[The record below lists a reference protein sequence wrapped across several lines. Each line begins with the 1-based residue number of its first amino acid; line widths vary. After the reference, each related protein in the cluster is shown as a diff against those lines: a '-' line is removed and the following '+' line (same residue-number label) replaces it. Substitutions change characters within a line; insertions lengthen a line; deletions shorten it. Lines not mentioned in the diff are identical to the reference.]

1 MFSFIKKLFF
11 FTVFLILAG
20 AIALGGYLYKEIV
33 IEPGD
38 AIKPE
43 NINAILGKESPVFYN
58 DNLTQLGVF
67 FSENHR
73 QYVSYEDIPENFVNA
88 LVAAEDN
95 RFFEHF
101 GFDLFGIG
109 RAMIKNIEARR
120 IVQGGSTLT
129 QQTAKNLFK
138 RTERSYKE
146 KLKELIYALKLEY
159 HYPKEKIFE
168 FYANQFYVSGNG
180 HGLGVA
186 ARYYFDKEVSELTL
200 LDCAFIAGSVKR
212 PNYYNPFIKKSE
224 EAADK
229 ARKYARTRTDYVLNK
244 MFELEMIGTT
254 AYQKGKE
261 AEIEFNKGK
270 VGYSLDYVMEMVKD
284 AVTTEEVE
292 QALAARGV
300 DNVATSGIRI
310 ITTVDKPL
318 QDKTLYAL
326 RHNLSN
332 VDVMLK
338 GYEREEVQKAYQEI
352 AFQGD
357 GKLEI
362 DSFLF
367 GEVSDI
373 RSEKDNFFIEV
384 DFGLKIGK
392 GIILREG
399 LERLAEARVKFKK
412 NVWTKSAKKDVLS
425 LFKQFEIGDKVWVS
439 VKDFDEGEGVTL
451 ELEKY
456 PEVQGAALV
465 IKDGAIRG
473 MAGGTEN
480 RFYNRAVYAKRTMG
494 SSFKPFVYAAAIQL
508 GWSSSDLLKNSRD
521 LFEFHHQSYFP
532 RPDHKSPYS
541 HVSMS
546 WAGVHSENLASV
558 WLLSRL
564 CDKLSPMQ
572 FEVVASYLGLTPKVV
587 DGVQEPYNAY
597 KTRIRDRFGIVV
609 DRKTLRSGA
618 YRSAVMN
625 SEADF
630 VFEDLLS
637 DYRFFKD
644 LHYGLDFEMYKE
656 ELNQQKVGAKEEWL
670 KSEIRLRQKLL
681 KLSYL
686 KLETLRNDF
695 ERFKNMV
702 EDPFSVSGAQPA
714 LSAEPSYLYRN
725 QQNGDFIYTSEEDA
739 TPYMIRMSVLDVED
753 LLLELP
759 LHERSRF
766 WRSVRLYDKV
776 SVAGFDLLNGFVEDE
791 FSRLQSL
798 KPYSLE
804 VLSTIE
810 DFRIYVGL
818 RYLIALSGQS
828 GIRSKMEPVL
838 SFPLGSNVTSLLE
851 TTRMYETMVK
861 GSLTTYGDSQMNSES
876 DALLIIDRIE
886 SEDGELL
893 YQPKR
898 QTSKVFADNSRIETS
913 HILENIVKFGTGR
926 KADKQVRLTDKE
938 FDESEINELGLAIP
952 LLGKTGT
959 ANRYT
964 NSSFFGY
971 LPGVAE
977 SGDGLG
983 IENGYAIGVYVGYD
997 NNDPMRHKTVKITGS
1012 SGALP
1017 AWIDI
1022 VNELVDYND
1031 YVGRLDP
1038 VDMTFS
1044 GLHLKQKDVGQLN
1057 LAVNQEN
1064 GGILYDPARKVTG
1077 VNRYRPSIV
1086 SFGRVNRSGSFAPQ
1100 RNFMPFWMVKNDEE
1114 STEDQRKAE

>member
-1 MFSFIKKLFF
+1 MLSFIKKLF
-11 FTVFLILAG
+11 ILAVLLV
-20 AIALGGYLYKEIV
+20 IAGTIVVGGYLYKEIV
-33 IEPGD
+33 LDPGEE
-38 AIKPE
+38 IKPE
-43 NINAILGKESPVFYN
+43 NINAILGKESPVFYS

-67 FSENHR
+67 FDKNHR
-73 QYVSYEDIPENFVNA
+73 QYVSYQDIPKDFVNA

-120 IVQGGSTLT
+120 VVQGGSTLT

-186 ARYYFDKEVSELTL
+186 ARYYFDKEVSELNL

-229 ARKYARTRTDYVLNK
+229 ARQYARTRTDYVLNK
-244 MFELEMIGTT
+244 MLELEMIGTGT
-254 AYQKGKE
+254 YQKGMR
-261 AEIEFNKGK
+261 AEIEFKKGK
-270 VGYSLDYVMEMVKD
+270 VGYSLDYIMEMVKD
-284 AVTTEEVE
+284 AVATEEVG
-292 QALAARGV
+292 QALAAKGV
-300 DNVATSGIRI
+300 ENVATSGIRI

-338 GYEREEVQKAYQEI
+338 GYEREQVQKEYQEI
-352 AFQGD
+352 EFRGD
-357 GKLEI
+357 GKLEV
-362 DSFLF
+362 DAFLF
-367 GEVSDI
+367 GEVSEI
-373 RSEKDNFFIEV
+373 RTEKDNFYLEI
-384 DFGLKIGK
+384 DFGPKTGK
-392 GIILREG
+392 GILPKEG
-399 LERLAEARVKFKK
+399 FERLAGARVKYKK
-412 NVWTKSAKKDVLS
+412 DVWTKSAQKDVLS
-425 LFKQFEIGDKVWVS
+425 LFKQFEIGDRVWVS
-439 VKDFDEGEGVTL
+439 VKEVDEEDGVTL

-465 IKDGAIRG
+465 MKDGAIRG

-508 GWSSSDLLKNSRD
+508 GWSSSDLLRNTRD
-521 LFEFHHQSYFP
+521 LFEFHHQPYFP

-558 WLLSRL
+558 WLLTHL
-564 CDKLSPMQ
+564 CDRLSPIQ
-572 FEVVASYLGLTPKVV
+572 FEVVAAYLGLTPKVV
-587 DGVQEPYNAY
+587 DGIEEPYNVY

-609 DRKTLRSGA
+609 DRNTLRSGA
-618 YRSAVMN
+618 FRSAVVN

-630 VFEDLLS
+630 VFEDLTT
-637 DYRFFKD
+637 DYQFLKD
-644 LHYGLDFEMYKE
+644 LHYGLDFEKYEEQLEKEKE
-656 ELNQQKVGAKEEWL
+656 ESDEDWF
-670 KSEIRLRQKLL
+670 KSELTLRQNLL

-686 KLETLRNDF
+686 KFEHLRGEL
-695 ERFKNMV
+695 ERFKSMV
-702 EDPFSVSGAQPA
+702 EDPFGMHTAPSTPLREV
-714 LSAEPSYLYRN
+714 SYLYRN
-725 QQNGDFIYTSEEDA
+725 QQTGGYVYTPAGDA
-739 TPYMIRMSVLDVED
+739 APHLIRVSVLDVED
-753 LLLELP
+753 LLFELP
-759 LHERSRF
+759 VNERNQF
-766 WRSVRLYDKV
+766 WRNVRLYDKV
-776 SVAGFDLLNGFVEDE
+776 SVAGFDLLTEFIDE
-791 FSRLQSL
+791 EFNRLQSL

-818 RYLIALSGQS
+818 RYLLALSGQS

-861 GSLTTYGDSQMNSES
+861 GDLTTYGDSQMNTES

-893 YQPKR
+893 YQPKQR
-898 QTSKVFADNSRIETS
+898 VSKVFADHSRIETS
-913 HILENIVKFGTGR
+913 HILENIIKFGTGR
-926 KADKQVRLTDKE
+926 KADKQVRLTDRE
-938 FDESEINELGLAIP
+938 FEGSEINELGLAIP

-964 NSSFFGY
+964 NASFYGY
-971 LPGVAE
+971 LPGVADNA
-977 SGDGLG
+977 DGLS
-983 IENGYAIGVYVGYD
+983 IKDGYAVGVYVGYD
-997 NNDPMRHKTVKITGS
+997 DNDPMRHKTIKITGS

-1022 VNELVDYND
+1022 VNELVDYNN

-1044 GLHLKQKDVGQLN
+1044 GLHLQQDDLGQLN
-1057 LAVNQEN
+1057 LSVNQEN
-1064 GGILYDPARKVTG
+1064 GGITFDPARKVTG
-1077 VNRYRPSIV
+1077 INRYQPSIV
-1086 SFGRVNRSGSFAPQ
+1086 CFGALDSSGSFKPE
-1100 RNFMPFWMVKNDEE
+1100 RNFTPFWMAGQGQELNEPQVK
-1114 STEDQRKAE
+1114 TE